1 MHFLACPIFAGPNQN
16 WNQGYGNY
24 WNQGFGNYGNYGY
37 NNNQGYG
44 GYGGYDYS
52 GYNNYYGYDN
62 YNGKH
67 VLVENTLKVFEP
79 CSLPN
84 VNFSMFRRSIWWI
97 WQVTTAWWPHQQLQ
111 ALLKWE
117 MFVLK

>member
-67 VLVENTLKVFEP
+67 VHDSNTLMISVR
-79 CSLPN
+79 CSLPS
-84 VNFSMFRRSIWWI
+84 VHFPILADQSGGYGKSPRRGGHTNSYK
-97 WQVTTAWWPHQQLQ
+97 PY
-111 ALLKWE
+111 
-117 MFVLK
+117 

>member
-1 MHFLACPIFAGPNQN
+1 MSLPPCLTFVGPNQN

-24 WNQGFGNYGNYGY
+24 WGHGFGNYGNYGY

-67 VLVENTLKVFEP
+67 TRVFNTFMIVAP
-79 CSLPN
+79 SSLPKCE
-84 VNFSMFRRSIWWI
+84 FGFCPPLADQSGGYGKSPRRGGHTNSYK
-97 WQVTTAWWPHQQLQ
+97 PY
-111 ALLKWE
+111 
-117 MFVLK
+117 

>member
-1 MHFLACPIFAGPNQN
+1 MNFPPCPTSVGPNQN

-24 WNQGFGNYGNYGY
+24 WGGHGFGNYGNYGY

-62 YNGKH
+62 YNGKITY
-67 VLVENTLKVFEP
+67 VLDTFTILVSSSRP
-79 CSLPN
+79 
-84 VNFSMFRRSIWWI
+84 
-97 WQVTTAWWPHQQLQ
+97 A
-111 ALLKWE
+111 A
-117 MFVLK
+117 